1 MLKAIK
7 AISIST
13 VNKIV
18 ATSDLNTPFPL
29 ITTFRCLSRI
39 TAALLDNSVCNLSS
53 VSGLGVQ
60 IHTSLVAAKSARTSR
75 MIIYPFGLSL
85 TQTLKIR

>member
-29 ITTFRCLSRI
+29 ITTFC
-39 TAALLDNSVCNLSS
+39 
-53 VSGLGVQ
+53 
-60 IHTSLVAAKSARTSR
+60 
-75 MIIYPFGLSL
+75 
-85 TQTLKIR
+85 